1 MIKAY
6 NDLPQLVKIILEVF
20 FGSFIALFYRIFV
33 LLEGKMDTTKLL
45 IIILIWL
52 LGGFAYLWIID
63 LITVSL
69 HNEITFLC

>member
-1 MIKAY
+1 MTKAY
-6 NDLPQLVKIILEVF
+6 NDLPQLVKIILEIF
-20 FGSFIALFYRIFV
+20 FGSLIALFYRIFV
-33 LLEGKMDTTKLL
+33 LLEEKMDTTKLL

-63 LITVSL
+63 LITVTL